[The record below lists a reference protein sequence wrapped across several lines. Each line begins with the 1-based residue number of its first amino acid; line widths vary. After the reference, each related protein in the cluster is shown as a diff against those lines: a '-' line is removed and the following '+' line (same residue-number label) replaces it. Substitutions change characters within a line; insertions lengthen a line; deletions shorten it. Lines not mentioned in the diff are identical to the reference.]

1 MCSDIHLLLC
11 ACVVRSCP
19 DVPDVH
25 LYQLRVR
32 TLKPEPAVQ
41 WLSFVLLTYI
51 GHLECQWAHL
61 RRIRTDGMFY
71 RLVAIF
77 WEKKNQ
83 KKQVVF
89 INSFLFY
96 QKTLFLI
103 FRAIADGIHLPS
115 GLNPV
120 RIHGAHDPSLSTLLV
135 LIKTCQGKN
144 STHT

>member
-1 MCSDIHLLLC
+1 MFPVSFPIKVPRLLYNLTACSLTVLAVYFSSIMCSDIHLLLC

-77 WEKKNQ
+77 WEKKT
-83 KKQVVF
+83 KET
-89 INSFLFY
+89 SC
-96 QKTLFLI
+96 
-103 FRAIADGIHLPS
+103 IH
-115 GLNPV
+115 
-120 RIHGAHDPSLSTLLV
+120 
-135 LIKTCQGKN
+135 
-144 STHT
+144 